1 MSITTKK
8 KRFYTMLKQL
18 DCDCFKIKGEK
29 RKPIVFHKGLNTV
42 LGTSFA
48 DNSIGKSTLLFAIDF
63 CFGGKSYLDQ
73 KFPDHLKKQTFK
85 YVFEFENIEYYFE
98 RDTTTPNEVWKSDS
112 NFNKIEKIELD
123 EFKSF
128 LFNQYKIEIPYLT
141 LREIVGVY
149 VRIFNLDTCSVDTPL
164 QIVKNIPQNEAINQF
179 IKLFGLYDSLKNLNE
194 LIKDN
199 TDKKNAYNKARK
211 LNFIPNAI
219 SSKKQYKEYQ
229 TKLEGYKRELS
240 EFTLSQD
247 KDLITIDI
255 ENTNKAF
262 YIKQSL
268 KKLYREKKSLLSK
281 KAQIDMELVEINKD
295 NTDDY
300 KDLLEFFPNVDITR
314 IALVDNY
321 HKKLNCIID
330 EEMKAEADS
339 LKQTIEIIISQI
351 KDLEDKLRK
360 LNIPVSISLDFL
372 KKYSNKEGQIKSIEK
387 QLEAFDQSKKLEQ
400 DLKDAKNALKE
411 NEKSILERIEKS
423 VNEQLEIYNNYV
435 CSGEKTNP
443 RLSLPDGSHYTLE
456 TYTDE
461 GAGTAYKNLI
471 IFDLSVL
478 RLTSLPILIHDTNL
492 FKNIGDEPLEQ
503 IFKLYESE
511 SKGTLSEKQIF
522 VAFDKESS
530 FSKDLQEILHKTAVI
545 TLGKN
550 GNELF
555 GYSWA

>member
-1 MSITTKK
+1 
-8 KRFYTMLKQL
+8 MLKQL

-42 LGTSFA
+42 LGTSLA

-63 CFGGKSYLDQ
+63 CFGGESYLEQ
-73 KFPDHLKKQTFK
+73 KFPENLKNQTFK
-85 YVFEFENIEYYFE
+85 FVFEFENVEYYFE
-98 RDTTTPNEVWKSDS
+98 RDTTNPNDVWKCDS
-112 NFNKIEKIELD
+112 NFNKTEKISLDDFKNFLFNKYKIELNYI
-123 EFKSF
+123 SF
-128 LFNQYKIEIPYLT
+128 RQ
-141 LREIVGVY
+141 IVGVY
-149 VRIFNLDTCSVDTPL
+149 VRIFDLDTCSVNTPL
-164 QIVKNIPQNEAINQF
+164 HVVKNIKTKDAINLF
-179 IKLFGLYDSLKNLNE
+179 IRLFGLYENIKELNDK
-194 LIKDN
+194 IKEN
-199 TDKKNAYNKARK
+199 TERKEAFNDARK

-219 SSKKQYKEYQ
+219 NSKSQYNEYQ
-229 TKLEGYKRELS
+229 KKLEEYKRELA
-240 EFTLSQD
+240 EITLGQD

-281 KAQIDMELVEINKD
+281 KAQIDTELAEINKV

-300 KDLLEFFPNVDITR
+300 KDLLEFFPNVDIRR

-321 HKKLNCIID
+321 HKKLNSIIY
-330 EEMKAEADS
+330 EEMKDEADS

-351 KDLEDKLRK
+351 KDLEEKLRK

-387 QLEAFDQSKKLEQ
+387 QLEAFEQSKKLEQ
-400 DLKDAKNALKE
+400 DVKDAKSNLKE

-423 VNEQLEIYNNYV
+423 INEQLEIYNNFV
-435 CSGEKTNP
+435 CSGEKKTP
-443 RLSLPDGSHYTLE
+443 RLSLPDGNHYNLE
-456 TYTDE
+456 TFSDE

-471 IFDLSVL
+471 IFDLAVL
-478 RLTSLPILIHDTNL
+478 KLTALPILIHDTNL

-511 SKGTLSEKQIF
+511 CKGALSQKQIF
-522 VAFDKESS
+522 VAFDKETS
-530 FSKDLQEILHKTAVI
+530 FSEDLQKILHQTAVI